1 MIDSLRLPNFYIYIF
16 SKFQNLQTTICCC
29 NGKVA
34 KIIPKNVYVFVQ
46 ANLKQTFVTLFC
58 VSCWNT
64 SIKIFL
70 LIHSFSTIFKFCLKC
85 YLSFTNFHYMH
96 GIISKK
102 HIKYEIAENEGIH
115 IMQFFILLDVIWKKN
130 TKYNIEIAHKFVI
143 NEICHQICA
152 FLIRQL
158 YIIAFSCFHV
168 ELTILVNKFLRAD
181 KFFIHLKK
189 S

>member
-1 MIDSLRLPNFYIYIF
+1 MPNFYIYIF
-16 SKFQNLQTTICCC
+16 SKFQNLQTTICCFH
-29 NGKVA
+29 GKVA

-85 YLSFTNFHYMH
+85 YLSSTNFHYMH

-102 HIKYEIAENEGIH
+102 HTKYEKWGDAYYAIFYSLGCY
-115 IMQFFILLDVIWKKN
+115 MKDKYKN
-130 TKYNIEIAHKFVI
+130 I
-143 NEICHQICA
+143 NHWNNTQVC
-152 FLIRQL
+152 
-158 YIIAFSCFHV
+158 Y
-168 ELTILVNKFLRAD
+168 
-181 KFFIHLKK
+181 
-189 S
+189 

>member
-1 MIDSLRLPNFYIYIF
+1 MPNFYIYIF

-29 NGKVA
+29 YGKVA

-70 LIHSFSTIFKFCLKC
+70 LIHSFSTILKFRLKC

-96 GIISKK
+96 GIILKK
-102 HIKYEIAENEGIH
+102 NIKYEKWGDAYYIIFYPFGCY
-115 IMQFFILLDVIWKKN
+115 LKKI
-130 TKYNIEIAHKFVI
+130 TKYNIEITYKFVI
-143 NEICHQICA
+143 NDICRQICA

-168 ELTILVNKFLRAD
+168 ELMILVNKFLRAD
-181 KFFIHLKK
+181 EFFIHLKK
-189 S
+189 LKKP